1 MMMSSG
7 NGTVVERKP
16 AHKNRVKGLIDE
28 PKTGKERVTI
38 TAPKIKTIKIKII
51 GTAPYLQ
58 CRFAAKA
65 IAKIMTKQ
73 QAGST
78 ATKGKKAS
86 HPPRDYDDDFKGAIH
101 KSADGWYGI
110 PATAFR
116 QAAISAC
123 RLVNFK
129 ATLAKLSIF
138 IDAEGYDEV
147 DSTPLVRIDSKPEK
161 HVMMGRNSDMNR
173 TPDVRVR
180 AIYKKWSATL
190 TVRFDEDQFHTAD
203 VVNLFMRI
211 GQQVGV
217 GEGRPD
223 SRNSAGMGLGTFD
236 VQL

>member
-1 MMMSSG
+1 MSLTAAG
-7 NGTVVERKP
+7 NGKVE
-16 AHKNRVKGLIDE
+16 NRIKGLIDK
-28 PKTGKERVTI
+28 PKKETLTI
-38 TAPKIKTIKIKII
+38 TEPNIKMVKLKIV

-65 IAKIMTKQ
+65 INKIMTKQ
-73 QAGST
+73 QAGSA
-78 ATKGKKAS
+78 ATKGKRAV
-86 HPPRDYDDDFKGAIH
+86 HPPRDYDDDFKGACH
-101 KSADGWYGI
+101 KMTDGHYGM

-129 ATLAKLSIF
+129 GTLAKLSIF
-138 IDAEGYDEV
+138 VDADGYDEV
-147 DSTPLVRIDSKPEK
+147 DATPLVRIDGKPEK

-180 AIYKKWSATL
+180 AIYKKWSAVL
-190 TVRFDEDQFHTAD
+190 TVRFDADQFQPAD
-203 VVNLFMRI
+203 IVNLFKRI
-211 GQQVGV
+211 GQQVGI

-236 VQL
+236 VII